1 MSAHPTPVWKQ
12 QQMTLKNKILPILA
26 ALGIVLALLVAL
38 QTQKK
43 RPPAQPVGLPAKAPF
58 TSYIGG
64 AGIVEASSNNISI
77 GTSLPGLVKVVY
89 VKVGDRL
96 KQGDPLFLI
105 DDRDLQA
112 QQLVKEANRIHAQAS
127 INEAKALLEDARS
140 QYALVK
146 TATNSKAVSVDDIQ
160 KRRNAELLAQA
171 KVESAGAAKEVADAE
186 LKATHLMIEQLTV
199 RAPMACEVMQVNIRA
214 GEYAS
219 TGVLATPL
227 ILLGNLDL
235 LYVRVDID
243 ENDAWR
249 FKPET
254 KAVASMRGNRDLKAD
269 LHFVRVEPFIV
280 AKKSLTGSSTERVDT
295 RVLQVLYSFPR
306 QALPAYVG
314 QQMDVFI
321 EAPDI
326 STTSVAVES
335 RL

>member
-1 MSAHPTPVWKQ
+1 MN
-12 QQMTLKNKILPILA
+12 LKNKVLPALA
-26 ALGIVLALLVAL
+26 ALGVILALVVAL

-43 RPPAQPVGLPAKAPF
+43 RPPAQPIALPAKAPF

-77 GTSLPGLVKVVY
+77 GTSLPGLVKTVF

-105 DDRDLQA
+105 DDRDLNA
-112 QQLVKEANRIHAQAS
+112 ELLVKEANQIKARAGID
-127 INEAKALLEDARS
+127 EAKAFLEDARS
-140 QYALVK
+140 QYALVR
-146 TATNSKAVSVDDIQ
+146 TATNSRAVSLDDVQ

-171 KVESAGAAKEVADAE
+171 KVDSAKAAMAVAEAE
-186 LKATHLMIEQLTV
+186 LKATRMTIERLTV
-199 RAPMACEVMQVNIRA
+199 RAPVACEVLQVNIRP
-214 GEYAS
+214 GEYAQA
-219 TGVLATPL
+219 GVLSTPL
-227 ILLGNLDL
+227 MLLGNLDL

-249 FKPET
+249 FRPET
-254 KAVASMRGNRDLKAD
+254 KAVASMRGNRELKAD
-269 LHFVRVEPFIV
+269 LSFVRVEPFV
-280 AKKSLTGSSTERVDT
+280 TAKKSLTGSSTERVDT

-326 STTSVAVES
+326 LTTVSPAEGKP
-335 RL
+335 

>member
-1 MSAHPTPVWKQ
+1 MS
-12 QQMTLKNKILPILA
+12 LKNKILPTVA
-26 ALGIVLALLVAL
+26 AIGVLLALIVAL

-43 RPPAQPVGLPAKAPF
+43 RPPAQPIALPAKAPF

-64 AGIVEASSNNISI
+64 AGIVEASSNNIGI
-77 GTSLPGLVKVVY
+77 GTSLPGLVKTVS

-105 DDRDLQA
+105 DDRDLNA
-112 QQLVKEANRIHAQAS
+112 ELLVKEANQLKARAGID
-127 INEAKALLEDARS
+127 EAKAQLEDARS
-140 QYALVK
+140 QYALVR
-146 TATNSKAVSVDDIQ
+146 TATNSRAVSVDEVQ

-171 KVESAGAAKEVADAE
+171 RVESAKAALAVAEAE
-186 LKATHLMIEQLTV
+186 LKATRMAIERLTV
-199 RAPMACEVMQVNIRA
+199 RAPMACEVMQVNIRP
-214 GEYAS
+214 GEYAQA
-219 TGVLATPL
+219 GVLSTPL
-227 ILLGNLDL
+227 MLLGNLDL

-249 FKPET
+249 FAPET

-269 LHFVRVEPFIV
+269 LRFVRVEPFV
-280 AKKSLTGSSTERVDT
+280 TAKKSLTGSSTERVDT

-326 STTSVAVES
+326 LATTPAEGGKP
-335 RL
+335 